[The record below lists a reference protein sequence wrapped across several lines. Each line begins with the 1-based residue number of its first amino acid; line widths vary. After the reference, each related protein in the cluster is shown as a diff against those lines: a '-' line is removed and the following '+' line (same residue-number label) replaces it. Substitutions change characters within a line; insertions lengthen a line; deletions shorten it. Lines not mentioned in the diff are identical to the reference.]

1 MPPPILGRKPAGAF
15 ALRLGSGASSD
26 VTVLAAAAAGGAV
39 YADVIAETGPDLLT
53 KKHLGQTRY
62 ESFELP
68 VGLVMSEQLFEWL
81 AASWGPQP
89 PEQDGALLALDY
101 QWNVKKEAVFSASLI
116 TETSFPVLDA
126 ASKDVGRL
134 TIRMQPAT
142 TVLQAGAGK
151 VSLFAMKQK
160 LWRVSNFRLAI
171 DGLDCKHVSRIEAF
185 TVRRDVAVVQDG
197 AGPIDLV
204 PSHVEFPNLRI
215 TLSEAFAATWY
226 DWHEQF
232 VVDGNNGEGFERSG
246 SLSFLSVDLK
256 SELTRIDL
264 RHLGIVRIAAAED
277 QPASQIGRVTA
288 ELYCEEM
295 VLVDPQSGGGP

>member
-1 MPPPILGRKPAGAF
+1 VPLPSVGRKPAGAF

-26 VTVLAAAAAGGAV
+26 VTVLAGAAAGGAV

-53 KKHLGQTRY
+53 KKHLGHTRY

-68 VGLVMSEQLFEWL
+68 VGLVMSEQLFAWL
-81 AASWGPQP
+81 AASWGQQP
-89 PEQDGALLALDY
+89 PEQGGALLALDY

-116 TETSFPVLDA
+116 TETSFPALDA
-126 ASKDVGRL
+126 ASKEAGRL
-134 TIRMQPAT
+134 TIRVQPAT

-151 VSLFAMKQK
+151 VSLIATKQK
-160 LWRVSNFRLAI
+160 LWRVSNFRLEI
-171 DGLDCKHVSRIEAF
+171 DGLDCTHVSRIEAF
-185 TVRRDVAVVQDG
+185 TVRRDVALAQDG

-232 VVDGNNGEGFERSG
+232 VVDGHNGEGFERSG

-256 SELTRIDL
+256 TELTRIEL

-277 QPASQIGRVTA
+277 QPSSQIGRVTA